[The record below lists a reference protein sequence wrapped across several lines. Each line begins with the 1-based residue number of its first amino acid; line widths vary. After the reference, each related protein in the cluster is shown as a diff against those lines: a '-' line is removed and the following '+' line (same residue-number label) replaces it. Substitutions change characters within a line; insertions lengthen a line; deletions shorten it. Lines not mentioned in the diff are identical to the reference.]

1 MARARDPKRDDAKQ
15 LYIESEGTMLL
26 KDIAERLGKSASQI
40 RKWKSIDEWDKLLK
54 GNVTNESNSNVTIGK
69 ERTTT
74 RERSKERA
82 TESDELPSNENGELT
97 DKQWLFCL
105 YYTKY
110 WNATKAYQ
118 KVYESTYETAR
129 AEGSRNL
136 AKPSI
141 REEIERMK
149 NEIAE
154 NVMIDG
160 RVVLQKYIDIAFAD
174 MGDYTTFGV
183 EEEIAYDDD
192 GFPKVDA
199 NGNPKKYSYSYV
211 RLKDS
216 RETDTSLITEVRQGK
231 DGISIKLADKMKA
244 MEFLAKHTNLLN
256 DRELQQLKIEKE
268 RIAINK
274 MTGETGN
281 TQESEIAKMLR
292 KMAGDD

>member
-1 MARARDPKRDDAKQ
+1 MYLDSSGEKP
-15 LYIESEGTMLL
+15 I
-26 KDIAERLGKSASQI
+26 KDIAIELSKDDSLVRRWKRLD
-40 RKWKSIDEWDKLLK
+40 KWDNELN
-54 GNVTNESNSNVTIGK
+54 GHVTNETKSHVTNQK
-69 ERTTT
+69 KRKPQVKKQ
-74 RERSKERA
+74 KERA
-82 TESDELPSNENGELT
+82 TESDELLSNENGELT

-129 AEGSRNL
+129 SEGSRNL

-183 EEEIAYDDD
+183 EEEIVYDDD

>member
-1 MARARDPKRDDAKQ
+1 MYLNSDG
-15 LYIESEGTMLL
+15 EMLL
-26 KDIAERLGKSASQI
+26 KDIAAELGKSDAQI
-40 RKWKSIDEWDKLLK
+40 RNWKKKDCWENELNSY
-54 GNVTNESNSNVTIGK
+54 VTNETNDYVTNEK
-69 ERTTT
+69 KRKPQAKKQ
-74 RERSKERA
+74 KERA

>member
-1 MARARDPKRDDAKQ
+1 MARARDPNREIAKQ
-15 LYIESEGTMLL
+15 MYLNSDGEMLL
-26 KDIAERLGKSASQI
+26 KDIAAELGKSDAQI
-40 RKWKSIDEWDKLLK
+40 RNWKKKDCWENELNSY
-54 GNVTNESNSNVTIGK
+54 VTNETNDYVTNEK
-69 ERTTT
+69 KRKPQAKKQ
-74 RERSKERA
+74 KERA

>member
-69 ERTTT
+69 ERNPT
-74 RERSKERA
+74 RERPKERA

-183 EEEIAYDDD
+183 EEEIVYDDD

-211 RLKDS
+211 RLKYS